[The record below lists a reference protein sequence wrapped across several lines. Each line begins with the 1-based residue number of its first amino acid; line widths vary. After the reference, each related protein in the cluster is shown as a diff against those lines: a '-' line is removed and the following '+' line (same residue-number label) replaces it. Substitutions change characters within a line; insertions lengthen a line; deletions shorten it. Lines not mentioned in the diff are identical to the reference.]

1 MRPSPRSVAVA
12 AAAALAGGLV
22 LAAPAAHAVVDPAK
36 INVLESLQK
45 ADPIVMANCAT
56 GTVADPVG
64 AVVIP
69 PEVPLVGCLTL

>member
-1 MRPSPRSVAVA
+1 MRPSPRSLAVV
-12 AAAALAGGLV
+12 AALAGGFL

-45 ADPIVMANCAT
+45 TDPIMMANCAT
-56 GTVADPVG
+56 GSVADPVG
-64 AVVIP
+64 AVVVP